1 MKYKKLGQ
9 GRVLRCWED
18 KIRKIYAKVKG
29 EKLLCSNC
37 DNLIGEIRSKGQRNY
52 VKMNREQF
60 AYSGTKI
67 RK

>member
-1 MKYKKLGQ
+1 MKYKKIGQ
-9 GRVLRCWED
+9 GKVLCCWED

-29 EKLLCSNC
+29 KKLLCSNY

-52 VKMNREQF
+52 VKMNRDQF